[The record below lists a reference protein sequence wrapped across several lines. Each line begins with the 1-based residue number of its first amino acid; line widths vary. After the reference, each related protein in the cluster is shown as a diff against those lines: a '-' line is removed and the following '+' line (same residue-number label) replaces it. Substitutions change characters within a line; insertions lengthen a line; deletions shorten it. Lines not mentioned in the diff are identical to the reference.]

1 MKKIATFILAI
12 FSMCLSGRA
21 EGEFKVKAMYV
32 DFRTEVRTL
41 ESIKELAAQAAAQG
55 FNAML
60 MEYEATFP
68 FEGHA
73 TLQNRYAFT
82 REEIR
87 DFVSWCTDLGLDVIP
102 LQNCMGHAQYILRH
116 DRYAALRE
124 DPKDMSQVCPLKIKE
139 AIPVF
144 TEIFR
149 DVAEL
154 HPSKYF
160 HIGCDET
167 FLLGSCKECAAYAQ
181 EFGKSK
187 LFVEY
192 VKAMCQIVRD
202 MGKIP
207 VIWADIILK
216 HPENLA
222 ELPDD
227 LIFIDWNYGW
237 DVNRFGKISNLLD
250 AKVNL
255 WGATALRSGPDD
267 IYLTQWEKHFNNLRD
282 YVPFARKSGYQGIVQ
297 TSWSTSGAY
306 SYNYGMRNEVLE
318 MFPTR
323 SVYPES
329 GFNILIAATSWAYT
343 HDEPLDPEKFVKEYA
358 RDKFGFGEDDAA
370 VLWEYF
376 TMPQETVSVR
386 TGKDSKG
393 TPITELIDRAED
405 MKVKLDALKPTSN
418 RDEIS
423 HFRLMLDIR
432 LNYLK
437 FKQCE
442 TEYESPEYN
451 ESGRSALAARM
462 KDICLE
468 GKKLDKR
475 FAKLNRGF
483 LKEGEIRYI
492 QELRG
497 DKMNRFYADLIRDE
511 SY

>member
-1 MKKIATFILAI
+1 MKHITVLILTLLLAC
-12 FSMCLSGRA
+12 MPGRT
-21 EGEFKVKAMYV
+21 EDRFGVKAMYV

-41 ESIKELAAQAAAQG
+41 SSLKELASQAAGLG
-55 FNAML
+55 FNTML

-68 FEGHA
+68 FDRHA

-82 REEIR
+82 EDEIR
-87 DFVSWCTDLGLDVIP
+87 EFVSWCTDLGLDVIP

-124 DPKDMSQVCPLKIKE
+124 DPKDMSQVCPLKIDE
-139 AIPVF
+139 AVPVF
-144 TEIFR
+144 TEIFSE
-149 DVAEL
+149 VAAL
-154 HPSKYF
+154 HPSRYF

-167 FLLGSCKECAAYAQ
+167 FLLGSCPECAEYAA

-192 VKAMCQIVRD
+192 VKAMCRIVLD

-216 HPENLA
+216 HPENLG
-222 ELPDD
+222 ELPEE
-227 LIFIDWNYGW
+227 LIFMDWNYGW

-250 AKVNL
+250 AGVNL

-282 YVPFARKSGYQGIVQ
+282 FVPFARKSGYQGMVQ

-306 SYNYGMRNEVLE
+306 SYNYGMRNEILE

-329 GFNILIAATSWAYT
+329 GFNILIEATAWAFK
-343 HDEPLDPEKFVKEYA
+343 HDEPLDPEGFVKDYA
-358 RDKFGFGEDDAA
+358 ARKFGFTEEDAE
-370 VLWEYF
+370 VLWSYF
-376 TMPQETVSVR
+376 TMPQEIVSAR
-386 TGKDSKG
+386 TGKDAKG
-393 TPITELIDRAED
+393 VPVGEVIARAEK
-405 MKVKLDALKPTSN
+405 MKKEMDALRPSAN
-418 RDEIS
+418 RNEIR
-423 HFRLMLDIR
+423 HLRLMLDIR

-442 TEYESPEYN
+442 SEYESAGYDASCRPGLAKSMKVICRE
-451 ESGRSALAARM
+451 GRRI
-462 KDICLE
+462 DR
-468 GKKLDKR
+468 R
-475 FAKLNRGF
+475 FARLNRKF
-483 LKEGEIRYI
+483 LKPGEIRYI

-497 DKMNRFYADLIRDE
+497 GKMEAFYFALTRRD
-511 SY
+511 